1 MSRQVT
7 LSRVRIV
14 SVDEGEGSDLKKTKV
29 FNLQGALQESMAF
42 RAAIAIAIWKRIGND
57 YNISGE

>member
-1 MSRQVT
+1 MT

-14 SVDEGEGSDLKKTKV
+14 SVDEREGSDLEKTKF
-29 FNLQGALQESMAF
+29 FNLQGALQEAMAF
-42 RAAIAIAIWKRIGND
+42 RAAIAIAIWKRIGNN